1 MYTQND
7 IEKAYLSRGLGDV
20 YKRQHYTSFSFQF
33 HLELNHEFIIQFSSS
48 YPILVATQYWISLNF

>member
-7 IEKAYLSRGLGDV
+7 IEKAYL
-20 YKRQHYTSFSFQF
+20 YKTKNYTHYTSFSFQF

-48 YPILVATQYWISLNF
+48 YPILVATHYWISLNF